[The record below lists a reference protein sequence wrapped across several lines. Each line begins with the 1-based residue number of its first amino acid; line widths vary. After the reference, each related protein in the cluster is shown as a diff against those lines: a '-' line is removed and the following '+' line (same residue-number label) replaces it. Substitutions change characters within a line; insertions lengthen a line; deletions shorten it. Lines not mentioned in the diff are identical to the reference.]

1 MTDELETLER
11 QGWEALSGPHG
22 AAFYDD
28 LMADD
33 GVMVFPGVVLDK
45 AATVDAI
52 AGASAWQSFDL
63 TDIRVIEAA
72 PDSGFVTYRATA
84 QRAGEEPYRALMSS
98 VYARR
103 DGRWRLVLHQQTPSP
118 WESTSAGQSRRH
130 DGP

>member
-1 MTDELETLER
+1 MTDELEALER
-11 QGWEALSGPHG
+11 QGWEALCGPHG

-33 GVMVFPGVVLDK
+33 GLMVFPGVVLDK
-45 AATVDAI
+45 AATVGAI
-52 AGASAWQSFDL
+52 AGASAWESFELADV
-63 TDIRVIEAA
+63 RVIEAA

-84 QRAGEEPYRALMSS
+84 QRAGQESYRALMSS

-118 WESTSAGQSRRH
+118 
-130 DGP
+130 